1 MTKIDKLEQKKN
13 NAERVYEHIKK
24 IRQIWNNVK
33 IIENAKDQQLQKLSK
48 EHNNFADAL
57 EDIYN
62 NTFKAYDEAWGE
74 YQEYQELL
82 TKNK

>member
-1 MTKIDKLEQKKN
+1 MTNKLEQLKKKMEK
-13 NAERVYEHIKK
+13 AEKVYEHIKK

-62 NTFKAYDEAWGE
+62 NTFKAYDEVWL
-74 YQEYQELL
+74 EYQELL